1 MSETP
6 QGPVEI
12 EQTSEVRPMPKGLL
26 LGGVAVVGVIV
37 LMGSFI
43 LSGGS
48 KSEGGDAAPFA
59 DEPEVLAGDAEA
71 ESGPGEAPAGARPE
85 ASPVTLDVRDDVPIG
100 VADLEPIPVVPW
112 VDEQT
117 QLEARLATVEQD
129 LERLRQRHAVVAADL
144 DTLVAGEPWAQAEA
158 VRIADDSAFETVEV
172 QAERL
177 ESLERRL
184 SRLEAAQRT
193 RAAATAPPFQLV
205 AIDWWNG
212 EPYATLR
219 SQGRYT
225 RIQEGESVSGWA
237 LERIDA
243 TGREAAFRQADRVVR
258 LTAQGG

>member
-1 MSETP
+1 MSDTTH
-6 QGPVEI
+6 GPVESD
-12 EQTSEVRPMPKGLL
+12 EGRTTRPMPKGLL
-26 LGGVAVVGVIV
+26 LGGVGLLGVIV

-48 KSEGGDAAPFA
+48 KSEGGDAAALA
-59 DEPEVLAGDAEA
+59 DGPQALAGDVEA
-71 ESGPGEAPAGARPE
+71 EPGPGRATTDVGLEAP
-85 ASPVTLDVRDDVPIG
+85 PVALDGVPIG
-100 VADLEPIPVVPW
+100 VADLEPIPLLPW
-112 VDEQT
+112 EDEQAR
-117 QLEARLATVEQD
+117 LEARLTVVEQD

-144 DTLVAGEPWAQAEA
+144 DTLIAGEPWAQVEA
-158 VRIADDSAFETVEV
+158 VRLADPAALEALET

-177 ESLERRL
+177 QSLEGRL

-193 RAAATAPPFQLV
+193 RAAATAPPFHLV

-237 LERIDA
+237 LDHIDA
-243 TGREAAFRQADRVVR
+243 TRREAAFRQADRVVR

>member
-1 MSETP
+1 MSDTT

-12 EQTSEVRPMPKGLL
+12 DESRSMRPMPKGLL
-26 LGGVAVVGVIV
+26 LGGLAVLGVIV

-48 KSEGGDAAPFA
+48 RSEGGEATAFA
-59 DEPEVLAGDAEA
+59 DDLQALAGDVEA
-71 ESGPGEAPAGARPE
+71 EPGTDRVPADLGPD
-85 ASPVTLDVRDDVPIG
+85 ASPLALNRLPVGL
-100 VADLEPIPVVPW
+100 ADPEPIPVVPW
-112 VDEQT
+112 EDEQT
-117 QLEARLATVEQD
+117 RLEARLAIVEQD

-158 VRIADDSAFETVEV
+158 VRVADPSVLEAH
-172 QAERL
+172 AERL
-177 ESLERRL
+177 QSLEGRL

-193 RAAATAPPFQLV
+193 RAAAAAPPFQLV

>member
-1 MSETP
+1 MSDTT
-6 QGPVEI
+6 QGPVESY
-12 EQTSEVRPMPKGLL
+12 ESRTTRPMPKGLL
-26 LGGVAVVGVIV
+26 LGGVAVLGVIV

-48 KSEGGDAAPFA
+48 RSDGGDAAGFA
-59 DEPEVLAGDAEA
+59 DDPQALAGDVEA
-71 ESGPGEAPAGARPE
+71 EPGPGRATTDVGLEAP
-85 ASPVTLDVRDDVPIG
+85 PVGLDGVPIG
-100 VADLEPIPVVPW
+100 VADPEPTPVLPW
-112 VDEQT
+112 EDEQAR
-117 QLEARLATVEQD
+117 LEARLATVEQD

-158 VRIADDSAFETVEV
+158 VRVADPAALEAVED

-177 ESLERRL
+177 QSLEGRL
-184 SRLEAAQRT
+184 SRLEAAQRA
-193 RAAATAPPFQLV
+193 RAAATAPPFHLV

-243 TGREAAFRQADRVVR
+243 TRREAAFRQADRVVR
-258 LTAQGG
+258 LTAHGG